1 MRRGGKWMIVIQGKG
16 VSEGIVQGEIH
27 FLHRRD
33 AAVISGSAQDAEYE
47 WERFCS
53 ARRIAVSR
61 LEKLAKKCRTQTGE
75 EIASL
80 FEAHAML
87 AQDTDYETCVRELIE
102 EQSCNAEYAVQQA
115 GERFARMF
123 ADMDDAYMRA
133 READVRDVSRK
144 IIDALTDA
152 KEEEMTLDAPVILAA
167 DDLSPSEAVLLDK
180 SKVLGFITRYGS
192 TNGHTAILARSLG
205 IPAVCGA
212 GAALKEEY
220 EGRSAHMDGQS
231 GQIFLEPE
239 KTILG
244 ALLKKRADLEACRK
258 MLEGL
263 KEQEDVTLDG
273 RRIHVCCNIASTEEL
288 EAALDCGAQGV
299 GLFRSEFLYLS
310 AKDYPGE
317 EEQFQA
323 YRAVA
328 EAMNGRRAVIRTLDV
343 GADKQAAYFDMKRE
357 ENPALGLRAI
367 RICLNRPELF
377 RTQLRAIYRASA
389 YGRLAILFP
398 MIASL
403 WELRE
408 CKRMCSSVMEE
419 LRATGV
425 SYDAEMEIG
434 VMIETPASVFIA
446 QELAREAD
454 FFSIGTNDLTQYILA
469 CDRQNDGLDRFFD
482 PHHPAVVRA
491 LKWTADAAHRAGI
504 RVGICGELAADPDM
518 LGTFLAMGIDEL
530 SVTPASVLPLRAR
543 IRETVAETCG
553 LDRFKPEKR

>member
-1 MRRGGKWMIVIQGKG
+1 MIVIQGKG
-16 VSEGIVQGEIH
+16 VSEGIAQGEIH

-33 AAVISGSAQDAEYE
+33 EAVVYGDAQDAEYE
-47 WERFCS
+47 WERFCL

-61 LEKLAKKCRTQTGE
+61 LEKLAEKCRTQTGE
-75 EIASL
+75 EAASL

-87 AQDTDYETCVRELIE
+87 AQDADYEACVRELIE
-102 EQSCNAEYAVQQA
+102 EQGCNAEYAVQQA

-144 IIDALTDA
+144 IINALTDA
-152 KEEEMTLDAPVILAA
+152 QEEKLKLDAPVILAV
-167 DDLSPSEAVLLDK
+167 DDLSPSETVLLEK
-180 SKVLGFITRYGS
+180 SKVLGFVTRYGS
-192 TNGHTAILARSLG
+192 VNGHTAILARSLG

-220 EGRSAHMDGQS
+220 EGRLAYMDGQS

-239 KTILG
+239 ETILG
-244 ALLKKRADLEACRK
+244 ALLEKRAGLEVHRK
-258 MLEGL
+258 RLEGL

-273 RRIHVCCNIASTEEL
+273 RRIHLCCNIASTEEL

-310 AKDYPGE
+310 AKDYPSE
-317 EEQFQA
+317 EEQFRA
-323 YRAVA
+323 YKAVA

-343 GADKQAAYFDMKRE
+343 GADKQAAYFDMKQE
-357 ENPALGLRAI
+357 ENPALGLRGV
-367 RICLNRPELF
+367 RVCLNRPELF

-408 CKRMCSSVMEE
+408 CKRMCSRVMEE
-419 LRATGV
+419 LRTTGV

-482 PHHPAVVRA
+482 PHHPALMRA

-504 RVGICGELAADPDM
+504 RVGICGELAADLDM
-518 LGTFLAMGIDEL
+518 LDAFLAMGIDEL

-543 IRETVAETCG
+543 IRESVAETCR
-553 LDRFKPEKR
+553 LNRFEPEKR